1 MRFHLSGFL
10 VLVLGFGLLACGG
23 DGEDR
28 HGTGDDVDA
37 QATDLGVDAPS
48 DVGPDALADV
58 PIDLPADLRADLP
71 DGMPGDQGPVDVPAD
86 TLPPRV
92 CRAGTTWAPGQ
103 QAFTD
108 VTALSS
114 LKTLGVNGVRV
125 TAVDWDGDG
134 DPDLVVRNTDQVRD
148 DVTATGAARKT
159 WLLRNDGAWNFV
171 DVTGPSGFTATR
183 DGGEGRISHIVIFGD
198 VDNDG
203 DLDGF
208 SGAYVEPDPAKADH
222 GDRNEILLNDGDG
235 TFTLATGG
243 ALRLADDRV
252 ASMGASFTD
261 VDRDGFLDL
270 WLGTGTGF
278 YEAEPDRLFKGD
290 GAGSFADVSQAMGI
304 ATSGWYSLA
313 TLNLAKGH
321 HDSWGATACDLNG
334 DGWPDL
340 IGSSY
345 GRYFNALWMRAE
357 ARYQLWSIESNYGSD
372 QRTDWTTN
380 LNAQCYCKLNPTAE
394 DCDHVPAPPAYFGCS
409 AGQQLRWDH
418 AYDREPF
425 RLGGNNFTTAC
436 GDVDND
442 GDMDLMTFTI
452 VHWDVGDTS
461 DPSELLF
468 NDGAVAPVFARP
480 GGAVTGI
487 QRDWGD
493 TAWNAGDMSGGFLD
507 FDNDGRQDVYIG
519 SSDYPGTRG
528 FLFHQKAD
536 GTFEEVQPA
545 QGIDHPRSHGYG
557 LADFDGDGD
566 LDVVLGHGRSR
577 CEGDPTCYPTQ
588 EVHVFRNELGQD
600 GNWLRLKLEGG
611 AGTNRAAIGAR
622 VRVTAGGVT
631 QTQEVGGG
639 YGHVG
644 IQGDLTLHFGLG
656 AACDV
661 ERVEIRWPDQ
671 ALTTQVFENVRGN
684 YRVQVTQGGELSY
697 VSE

>member
-1 MRFHLSGFL
+1 MRPNLPRI
-10 VLVLGFGLLACGG
+10 LLLLASLAPIACGG

-28 HGTGDDVDA
+28 HGTGDVTDV
-37 QATDLGVDAPS
+37 QATDTSADATTDAPADLPLDLPAPS
-48 DVGPDALADV
+48 DVEGAPELTDIGPTD
-58 PIDLPADLRADLP
+58 PGSTDL
-71 DGMPGDQGPVDVPAD
+71 GPD

-92 CRAGTTWAPGQ
+92 CRGGSAWAPGQ

-108 VTALSS
+108 VTSLTSLS
-114 LKTLGVNGVRV
+114 TLGVTGVRV

-134 DPDLVVRNTDQVRD
+134 DADLAVRNTDQVRD
-148 DVTATGAARKT
+148 DFTKTGAARKT

-171 DVTGPSGFTATR
+171 DVTEQSGFTATR
-183 DGGEGRISHIVIFGD
+183 DGQQGRISHLVIFGD

-208 SGAYVEPDPAKADH
+208 SGAYVEPDPAKTDH
-222 GDRNEILLNDGDG
+222 GDRNEILVNDGDG
-235 TFTLATGG
+235 TFTLAAGG

-252 ASMGASFTD
+252 ATMGASFTD
-261 VDRDGFLDL
+261 IDRDGFLDL

-278 YEAEPDRLFKGD
+278 FEAEPDRLFRGD

-304 ATSGWYSLA
+304 VTLGWYNLGS
-313 TLNLAKGH
+313 LNLAKGH

-334 DGWPDL
+334 DGFPDL
-340 IGSSY
+340 LGSSY
-345 GRYFNALWMRAE
+345 GRYFNALWMRAQSK
-357 ARYQLWSIESNYGSD
+357 YQLWSIESNYGSD
-372 QRTDWTTN
+372 HRTDWSTN

-394 DCDHVPAPPAYFGCS
+394 DCAHVPAPPAYFGCS

-425 RLGGNNFTTAC
+425 RLGGNTFTTAC

-468 NDGAVAPVFARP
+468 NDGATAPVFARP
-480 GGAVTGI
+480 GGEVTGI
-487 QRDWGD
+487 RRDWGD

-507 FDNDGRQDVYIG
+507 FDNDGRLDLYIG

-528 FLFHQKAD
+528 FLYHQRAD
-536 GTFEEVQPA
+536 GTFEEVLPA
-545 QGIDHPRSHGYG
+545 EGIDHPRSHGFG
-557 LADFDGDGD
+557 LADLDLDGD

-577 CEGDPTCYPTQ
+577 CEGDSTCYPTQ
-588 EVHVFRNELGQD
+588 EVHVFRNDLGQD

-661 ERVEIRWPDQ
+661 DRVEIRWPDQ
-671 ALTTQVFENVRGN
+671 ALTTEVFENVRGN
-684 YRVQVTQGGELSY
+684 YLVRVTQGADLTY
-697 VSE
+697 L